1 MGTGR
6 GQIWF
11 LAAHPPSSGSFCIS
25 ERLPAQNDSIL
36 NGITGLTEADGR
48 PDKTGKRL
56 TQLEEEQ
63 QLLKRLLTLYTE

>member
-1 MGTGR
+1 MGKWLVIR
-6 GQIWF
+6 R
-11 LAAHPPSSGSFCIS
+11 HPVLFAYLKDC
-25 ERLPAQNDSIL
+25 LHKNDSIL